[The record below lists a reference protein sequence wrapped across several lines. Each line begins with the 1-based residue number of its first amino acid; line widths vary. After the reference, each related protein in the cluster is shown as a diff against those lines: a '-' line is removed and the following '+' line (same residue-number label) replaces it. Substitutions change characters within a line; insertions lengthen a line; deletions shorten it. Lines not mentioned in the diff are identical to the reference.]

1 MEKDEAI
8 EKGLLRIIGKEID
21 DEYISKLK
29 TLSVNPELAAEIGK
43 TFKIVY
49 TPLHG
54 TGNKPVRRI
63 LDEIGFKNV
72 LVVKEQELPDSEF
85 STVKSPNPEEREAF
99 ELAIELAKKEMLTLS

>member
-1 MEKDEAI
+1 
-8 EKGLLRIIGKEID
+8 
-21 DEYISKLK
+21 
-29 TLSVNPELAAEIGK
+29 
-43 TFKIVY
+43 VY

-85 STVKSPNPEEREAF
+85 STVKSPNPEKGKR
-99 ELAIELAKKEMLTLS
+99 LSLPLSWQKKKMLTLS

>member
-1 MEKDEAI
+1 
-8 EKGLLRIIGKEID
+8 
-21 DEYISKLK
+21 
-29 TLSVNPELAAEIGK
+29 
-43 TFKIVY
+43 VY

-99 ELAIELAKKEMLTLS
+99 ELAIELAKKENVDLIIGTDLTVTEWVLS